1 MHLVKHC
8 ANSAAIDKSGDPFFG
23 GGSGGGCYVATAVYG
38 SYDCPEV
45 WVLRRFRDHTLAQ
58 SALGRAFI
66 RAYYAVSPAL
76 VRRFGGAKWFR
87 GLCKPPLQA
96 LVRRLRAHGVAGFV
110 IHPRK
115 GLPGTIPY
123 LSDVYMHFVRHAVEL
138 SGK

>member
-1 MHLVKHC
+1 MAPFHVGGFDSNGNGRIDMHESYMHMQ
-8 ANSAAIDKSGDPFFG
+8 AMGGGSGSG

-76 VRRFGGAKWFR
+76 VRRFGGAGWFR

-96 LVRRLRAHGVAGFV
+96 LVRRLRAHGVED
-110 IHPRK
+110 
-115 GLPGTIPY
+115 TPY
-123 LSDVYMHFVRHAVEL
+123 ADAHWQ
-138 SGK
+138 